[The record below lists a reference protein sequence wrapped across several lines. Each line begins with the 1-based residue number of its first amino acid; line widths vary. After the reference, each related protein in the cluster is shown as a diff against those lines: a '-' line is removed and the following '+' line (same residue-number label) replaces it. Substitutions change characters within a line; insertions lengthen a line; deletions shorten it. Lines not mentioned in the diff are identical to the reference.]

1 MTTGE
6 LHSATESSREYHKIH
21 KRLVGPKTADRL
33 MQHFVEL
40 TQTQDVKEM
49 YEAGWAAAEAALVAK
64 GRPRRDRLEMLQAGG
79 EAWEYARQLA
89 YERAYRRERPQFD
102 RALRIETTQ
111 SAYPVLESM
120 VLGQHDITARRDA
133 FARLLEVTRKTGE
146 LGVDAKSRNLP
157 SAGSYFG
164 LINEQNTMLAIN
176 RLDSSH
182 LFAATS
188 LARADDGNYYPE
200 DTHDVQVISQFKK
213 MGQDRRKLRIT
224 PVEVKS
230 TTMPVH
236 YAHPVVS
243 ARYHMHV
250 HNPQEA
256 AQLTEL
262 FRKEFQKEQLD
273 SDQQF
278 WLDDITTDLINMI
291 SIYQKTT
298 ELDDMLQYV
307 DMQIDPLSDELAEAV

>member
-1 MTTGE
+1 MKEAE
-6 LHSATESSREYHKIH
+6 LRSARESSAEYHKIH
-21 KRLVGPKTADRL
+21 KRLVGPTTADRL

-64 GRPRRDRLEMLQAGG
+64 GRPRTDRLEMLRAGG
-79 EAWEYARQLA
+79 EAWEFARQLA
-89 YERAYRRERPQFD
+89 YERAHLRENPQFD

-111 SAYPVLESM
+111 SAYPVLESVVM
-120 VLGQHDITARRDA
+120 GQDTPTARHEA
-133 FARLLEVTRKTGE
+133 FARLLDVTHRTGQ
-146 LGVDAKSRNLP
+146 LGVEAEATAQP

-176 RLDSSH
+176 RLPSSH

-188 LARADDGNYYPE
+188 LARSDDGNYYPD
-200 DTHDVQVISQFKK
+200 DTHDVQVISLFKK
-213 MGQDRRKLRIT
+213 MRLDKRKLRIT
-224 PVEVKS
+224 PLEVKS

-250 HNPQEA
+250 HNLQEA
-256 AQLTEL
+256 TQLTTAL
-262 FRKEFQKEQLD
+262 AKEFYGKPL
-273 SDQQF
+273 SDDERF
-278 WLDDITTDLINMI
+278 WLDDITADLVNMI
-291 SIYQKTT
+291 SIYQKST
-298 ELDDMLQYV
+298 EADSMMQYAN
-307 DMQIDPLSDELAEAV
+307 MQIEPLVDELPQAV